1 MANEVT
7 SLGESTLIN
16 YDTFYKSIS
25 PSETAGNL
33 IYKAADAF
41 DNCLYTLNSRL
52 KNTYV
57 NELTNYVNSTV
68 DLSNSTIYIATKLS
82 DVYNGLKQLENE
94 NTNIDAKVETL
105 IEEKMNSIYSDAI
118 LADTGATVVEDVES
132 ESIWSK
138 IGNFFGG
145 IFNFIGDIVK
155 KTLCTLVNAFL
166 AVVQGLISF
175 IESIIDAAI
184 MLVGLVTKGV
194 CHVVNLFGADID
206 IEAVDQWFLDVV
218 GCDVA
223 GQIVGGIYA
232 AAPWI
237 KENSWIADTWVESGI
252 IGIGKWGGVVLTAAA
267 ITYFTAGA
275 GTGPFIAA
283 VMSSTGAT
291 VAVGAASGF
300 GSTAQTA
307 AQSGHGMLGTA
318 GLSLI
323 GAGVGAIEGYFVSGA
338 VKAAV
343 GNFVGPRFFIKNPI
357 TNKWIVNSGELIA
370 TPNGL
375 VNYGQAV
382 SNIMKNQTL
391 VSRFLNTS
399 ATNLAG
405 QILTLPTV
413 LAGTKIGG
421 LATGVAG
428 KVGGVVGGVGSKLAG
443 TKLGALATGI
453 ATSTVAKYG
462 LATAGGII
470 GAGVLGNVLTTPQ
483 NIVNGLAGGGNTQVN
498 SANTVPSSDDQAD
511 SNNNSGDNST
521 LPDDNANG
529 NATGSADDNEISDT
543 TPNTNGD
550 SGNGSTSGDGSQSG
564 GQAQQPSGDGS
575 QSGEQEQEPSD
586 NSTAGENS
594 DGEEGADETLEE
606 EVPTDGE
613 NAEENVQEDI
623 DISNSTGWDRYQ
635 EALGDKVSDMY
646 ENDPE
651 ALKEQLGEYGY
662 SDEQI
667 EKIMSD
673 EELAKEAVFRKE
685 QAERMD
691 TLLDI
696 HENYQENPDKLI
708 EQLKEYDYTDKEIE
722 IIMKDEK
729 LVREA
734 FTSAE
739 LNNDFGIT
747 EDSFDRVLE
756 INDMYYNDPDKLKDL
771 LKEYEFTDRQIEYLM
786 DDREML
792 QEAILAYEDQKK
804 FEDSLS
810 DIEIPNAGVEQPDY
824 VINEDGT
831 VTYYQGDNQSV
842 VGSLEDIQ
850 NAQVNIPDFVTNGD
864 NVVQN
869 PESGNQGNNTGN
881 NSNGNTSM
889 GIDEN
894 GNIIFN

>member
-1 MANEVT
+1 MSDGTTTMNFENFFNSIGNAESAGAYLT
-7 SLGESTLIN
+7 SAKDSVESCFQTLDTRVRKN
-16 YDTFYKSIS
+16 YNASFTNIKSSLEATSIQ
-25 PSETAGNL
+25 T
-33 IYKAADAF
+33 
-41 DNCLYTLNSRL
+41 
-52 KNTYV
+52 KNM
-57 NELTNYVNSTV
+57 
-68 DLSNSTIYIATKLS
+68 ATKL
-82 DVYNGLKQLENE
+82 DEIYVAFKKIADEEITVDDDLE
-94 NTNIDAKVETL
+94 TRIYDKM
-105 IEEKMNSIYSDAI
+105 EEELSSTDLY
-118 LADTGATVVEDVES
+118 DTGALITDEEYS
-132 ESIWSK
+132 ESFWTKVGDFFGIIANALKKALATLVNTFVAIIQGILSALEAVLDA
-138 IGNFFGG
+138 IIVVGGTIVGLGMSIANFFGADFDVDSFKAG
-145 IFNFIGDIVK
+145 MMNFVAQDWVGQ
-155 KTLCTLVNAFL
+155 LANAFYENTGVGQWVAENSLIKDTFFEKAIVGVGKWTGIIAAGAAIAYFTGGTAL
-166 AVVQGLISF
+166 APYVAGVAASVGIGEGAQASWANGGSFGQGLLSA
-175 IESIIDAAI
+175 SVNGIINGFMGYTLGLGAEALVAKNALLTGNNFALGLVRNGSGMSTRWSWMLARNPI
-184 MLVGLVTKGV
+184 TQASTSTALATTSTALSTFVQAPLPALVGQFGMAGV
-194 CHVVNLFGADID
+194 AAGSFGLGTLALG
-206 IEAVDQWFLDVV
+206 AL
-218 GCDVA
+218 G
-223 GQIVGGIYA
+223 VGGLQA
-232 AAPWI
+232 I
-237 KENSWIADTWVESGI
+237 KESAMGLS
-252 IGIGKWGGVVLTAAA
+252 
-267 ITYFTAGA
+267 
-275 GTGPFIAA
+275 
-283 VMSSTGAT
+283 
-291 VAVGAASGF
+291 
-300 GSTAQTA
+300 STAQ
-307 AQSGHGMLGTA
+307 
-318 GLSLI
+318 
-323 GAGVGAIEGYFVSGA
+323 
-338 VKAAV
+338 
-343 GNFVGPRFFIKNPI
+343 
-357 TNKWIVNSGELIA
+357 
-370 TPNGL
+370 
-375 VNYGQAV
+375 
-382 SNIMKNQTL
+382 
-391 VSRFLNTS
+391 
-399 ATNLAG
+399 
-405 QILTLPTV
+405 
-413 LAGTKIGG
+413 
-421 LATGVAG
+421 
-428 KVGGVVGGVGSKLAG
+428 
-443 TKLGALATGI
+443 
-453 ATSTVAKYG
+453 
-462 LATAGGII
+462 
-470 GAGVLGNVLTTPQ
+470 
-483 NIVNGLAGGGNTQVN
+483 
-498 SANTVPSSDDQAD
+498 
-511 SNNNSGDNST
+511 
-521 LPDDNANG
+521 
-529 NATGSADDNEISDT
+529 
-543 TPNTNGD
+543 
-550 SGNGSTSGDGSQSG
+550 NGSTSTTTPSSGGVVHDDDDDDKNSNQTQEPSDDSQNGAQEQQPSDDGSQSGGQVQQPSGDSSQSGGQAQQPSGDSSQSGGQAQQPSGDSSQSG

-575 QSGEQEQEPSD
+575 QSGGQEQEPSD
-586 NSTAGENS
+586 NSTADENS

-685 QAERMD
+685 QAERMEM
-691 TLLDI
+691 LLDI

-771 LKEYEFTDRQIEYLM
+771 LKEYEFSDRQIDYLM

-850 NAQVNIPDFVTNGD
+850 NAQVNIPDIINNGD

-869 PESGNQGNNTGN
+869 PENGSQDNSNGN
-881 NSNGNTSM
+881 NSNSNTSM